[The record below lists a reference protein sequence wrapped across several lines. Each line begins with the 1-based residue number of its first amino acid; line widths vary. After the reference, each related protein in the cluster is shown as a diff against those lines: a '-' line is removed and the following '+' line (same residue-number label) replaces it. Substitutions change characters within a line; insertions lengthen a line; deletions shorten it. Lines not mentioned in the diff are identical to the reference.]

1 MRQLFSNTSH
11 RRGLILVPAVA
22 IVLVAGA
29 VYFFLHSQGRQSADG
44 EAASVADIAPAEA
57 ATTGGPADILLGLAR
72 TAIKEDR
79 LVAPAGANAYE
90 FYLSVLQ
97 LDPQNQVAMDALRET
112 FPFASATVERSINQK
127 ELDEAQREIALL
139 REFDGTNYTLV
150 ILGAKLD
157 AQRQIVIRED
167 ERIAASMQSADTR
180 AKPAADAPPAEIV
193 RAPAP
198 MQPPAPAPHA
208 SAPAH
213 ATATAAIKPPTASAA
228 PSPATDPVLLH
239 QVAPYYPEQARSTRR
254 QGWVDVAFV
263 VETDGKVSHVA
274 VADADPKYLFDRA
287 ATTAVQHWEF
297 SPATRDGLPI
307 AIAQRRRIQFTL

>member
-22 IVLVAGA
+22 IVLLAGA

-57 ATTGGPADILLGLAR
+57 ASTGGPADILLGLAR

-167 ERIAASMQSADTR
+167 ERIAASMQSADAR
-180 AKPAADAPPAEIV
+180 AKPAADAPPADIV
-193 RAPAP
+193 RAPASV
-198 MQPPAPAPHA
+198 QPPAPVP
-208 SAPAH
+208 H
-213 ATATAAIKPPTASAA
+213 ATAPVHVTAAIKPPTASAA

-297 SPATRDGLPI
+297 SPATRDGEPV

>member
-29 VYFFLHSQGRQSADG
+29 VYFFLHSQGRQSANG

-57 ATTGGPADILLGLAR
+57 ASTGGPADILLGLAR

-167 ERIAASMQSADTR
+167 ERIAASMQSADVR
-180 AKPAADAPPAEIV
+180 PRPATETTPPAEVV

-198 MQPPAPAPHA
+198 QPVPHA
-208 SAPAH
+208 TAAPAH
-213 ATATAAIKPPTASAA
+213 TTAAVKPPTASAA
-228 PSPATDPVLLH
+228 PSLATDPVLLH

-263 VETDGKVSHVA
+263 VEPDGKVSHVA

-297 SPATRDGLPI
+297 SPATRDGQPV

>member
-1 MRQLFSNTSH
+1 MRQLFSNTSS

-22 IVLVAGA
+22 VVLLAGA
-29 VYFFLHSQGRQSADG
+29 VYFFIHSQGRQTADG
-44 EAASVADIAPAEA
+44 AAESVADIAPAEA
-57 ATTGGPADILLGLAR
+57 TSTGGPADILLGLAR

-139 REFDGTNYTLV
+139 REFDQTNYTLV

-167 ERIAASMQSADTR
+167 ERIAASMQSADVR
-180 AKPAADAPPAEIV
+180 ARPAADAPPPAEVV

-198 MQPPAPAPHA
+198 MQQPGPVPHA
-208 SAPAH
+208 TAPAH
-213 ATATAAIKPPTASAA
+213 ATAAIKPPTANAA
-228 PSPATDPVLLH
+228 PLPTTDPVLLH
-239 QVAPYYPEQARSTRR
+239 QVAPYYPEQARTTRR
-254 QGWVDVAFV
+254 QGWVDVAFM
-263 VETDGKVSHVA
+263 VEADGKVSHVS

-287 ATTAVQHWEF
+287 ATTAVQRWEF
-297 SPATRDGLPI
+297 SPATRDGQPV